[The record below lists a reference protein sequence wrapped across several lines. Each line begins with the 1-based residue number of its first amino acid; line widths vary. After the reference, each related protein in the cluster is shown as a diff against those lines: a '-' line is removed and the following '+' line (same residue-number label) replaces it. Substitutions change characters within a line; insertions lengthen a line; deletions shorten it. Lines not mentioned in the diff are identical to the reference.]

1 MTEKLVLSLPGAAGD
16 GQTCTARIAGWML
29 GGCWIDAGG
38 MLDGCWTLPQDL
50 LDELSLLPLHWCWG

>member
-16 GQTCTARIAGWML
+16 GQTCTAHIAGW
-29 GGCWIDAGG
+29 

-50 LDELSLLPLHWCWG
+50 LDQLSLLPLQGCWG